1 VKKTR
6 QNKRLEPG
14 SDSIRTDKALGDPF
28 GQYEIA
34 GRHQKPVLVARLSV
48 YLNAQC
54 AGALETAAVFR
65 AAGGSV
71 GSAVAPALSTT
82 AVVIMLTPWRS
93 TSLFGMNSMK
103 NKVAELTTAVTTAI
117 VTGTKSLLRGRMA
130 CLSV

>member
-1 VKKTR
+1 VSTS
-6 QNKRLEPG
+6 LEN
-14 SDSIRTDKALGDPF
+14 ALGDPS

-48 YLNAQC
+48 YPNAQC
-54 AGALETAAVFR
+54 AGALETAEVFR

-82 AVVIMLTPWRS
+82 AAVIMLTPWRS
-93 TSLFGMNSMK
+93 TSFFGLNSMK
-103 NKVAELTTAVTTAI
+103 NKVAVLTTAITTAI
-117 VTGTKSLLRGRMA
+117 VTGTKSLLRARMA